1 MPYKSATDFEDAL
14 ADLIDAH
21 RRDGVTKDAII
32 SAMELKKM
40 SLEEGDDESE
50 D

>member
-1 MPYKSATDFEDAL
+1 MPYKTATDFEDAL
-14 ADLIDAH
+14 ADLIDAY
-21 RRDGVTKDAII
+21 RRDGVSKDAIV

-40 SLEEGDDESE
+40 ALEEDDE

>member
-1 MPYKSATDFEDAL
+1 MPYKTPTDFEDAL

-21 RRDGVTKDAII
+21 RRDGVAKDAII

-40 SLEEGDDESE
+40 ALEDDDSSE

>member
-1 MPYKSATDFEDAL
+1 MPYKTATDFEDAL
-14 ADLIDAH
+14 ADLIDQH
-21 RRDGVTKDAII
+21 RRDGVSKDAII

-40 SLEEGDDESE
+40 SLDEDDE